1 MEQSGARN
9 ANLHYL
15 CYVHVHISGMLKV
28 PLWLH
33 SGLTFIFLKPRWGG
47 NSGRGSCDNE
57 PKLQSCHT
65 RQGFQAVK

>member
-9 ANLHYL
+9 ANLEYL
-15 CYVHVHISGMLKV
+15 CYVQIHISDVLKV
-28 PLWLH
+28 SPRSH
-33 SGLTFIFLKPRWGG
+33 SGVTFTFPENSVGK